1 MCTKMFTTMVY
12 IPTSAARE
20 KQKKL
25 PGRESNPGLA
35 RDRRGYSPL
44 YYRGTSKNASK
55 QLIEAVAYVIAQR
68 LKPLMRRYREDVHKN
83 VHNDGIR
90 DTNLSGTGK
99 TFETKETPPQ
109 RRESNPGLARDR
121 RGYSPLYYRGTI
133 KNASKQLIE
142 AVAYV
147 IAQRLKPLMRRYRED
162 VHKNVHND
170 GIHTNLSG
178 TGKAKETPRP
188 GIEPGSRT

>member
-1 MCTKMFTTMVY
+1 MCTKMFTTMIY
-12 IPTSAARE
+12 IPAPAPRE

-44 YYRGTSKNASK
+44 YYRGTS
-55 QLIEAVAYVIAQR
+55 Q
-68 LKPLMRRYREDVHKN
+68 
-83 VHNDGIR
+83 
-90 DTNLSGTGK
+90 
-99 TFETKETPPQ
+99 
-109 RRESNPGLARDR
+109 
-121 RGYSPLYYRGTI
+121 
-133 KNASKQLIE
+133 NASKQLIE

-188 GIEPGSRT
+188 GNRTRVSHVTGADTHHYTTEERLRTLLSS

>member
-25 PGRESNPGLA
+25 PG
-35 RDRRGYSPL
+35 
-44 YYRGTSKNASK
+44 
-55 QLIEAVAYVIAQR
+55 
-68 LKPLMRRYREDVHKN
+68 
-83 VHNDGIR
+83 
-90 DTNLSGTGK
+90 
-99 TFETKETPPQ
+99 
-109 RRESNPGLARDR
+109 RESNPGLARDR

-170 GIHTNLSG
+170 DIHTSPSA